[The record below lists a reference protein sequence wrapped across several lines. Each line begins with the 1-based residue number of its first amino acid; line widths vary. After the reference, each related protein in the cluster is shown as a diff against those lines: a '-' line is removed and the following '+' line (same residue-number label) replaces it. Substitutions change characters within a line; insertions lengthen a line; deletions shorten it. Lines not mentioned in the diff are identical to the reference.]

1 MNINRPI
8 TLQINLSPGDVDYAN
23 FTVPALI
30 NHHPEAE
37 EIILVIDLCKPQR
50 TKLVKPSIR
59 FPEPQYSRNKIKI
72 VEIAKTI
79 ASKHSN
85 CNIYCLESNDSIIKK
100 LGDKYLGGWYFNTHD
115 YGGCANMSYWL
126 GFELPKNDLIIHY
139 DGDIILYQKPNFAWT
154 KQAIKLMYEN
164 KDVVASCPRFN
175 TPFENSNIFPSNNHG
190 VPFEK
195 RNNCFV
201 DNWFSTRC
209 LLIDRKR
216 FEEYLPFMSG
226 RILVETLA
234 VKYLNRGFPRSP
246 EIILHRKIGGNN
258 GKRLILDSF
267 DSWMM
272 HPHSKPVEFINN
284 IEKIMNYVHRGQYP
298 ADQSKDDFELDK
310 WLNMINN
317 DF

>member
-1 MNINRPI
+1 
-8 TLQINLSPGDVDYAN
+8 
-23 FTVPALI
+23 
-30 NHHPEAE
+30 
-37 EIILVIDLCKPQR
+37 
-50 TKLVKPSIR
+50 
-59 FPEPQYSRNKIKI
+59 
-72 VEIAKTI
+72 
-79 ASKHSN
+79 
-85 CNIYCLESNDSIIKK
+85 
-100 LGDKYLGGWYFNTHD
+100 
-115 YGGCANMSYWL
+115 
-126 GFELPKNDLIIHY
+126 
-139 DGDIILYQKPNFAWT
+139 
-154 KQAIKLMYEN
+154 
-164 KDVVASCPRFN
+164 
-175 TPFENSNIFPSNNHG
+175 
-190 VPFEK
+190 
-195 RNNCFV
+195 
-201 DNWFSTRC
+201 
-209 LLIDRKR
+209 
-216 FEEYLPFMSG
+216 MSG